1 MQWIEYSILPD
12 IFTEYYQVS
21 YSAISWTTML
31 FSLTMVVFLLRVQN
45 YEKCGLKLP
54 QKISHNF
61 GQMRPRGLEFDM
73 ALEGDAG
80 WQLRHGHVMVSAG
93 LIKLVPNKFS
103 KF

>member
-54 QKISHNF
+54 QKMSRNF
-61 GQMRPRGLEFDM
+61 GQMRPLRLKFDM

-93 LIKLVPNKFS
+93 LIKLDLK
-103 KF
+103 